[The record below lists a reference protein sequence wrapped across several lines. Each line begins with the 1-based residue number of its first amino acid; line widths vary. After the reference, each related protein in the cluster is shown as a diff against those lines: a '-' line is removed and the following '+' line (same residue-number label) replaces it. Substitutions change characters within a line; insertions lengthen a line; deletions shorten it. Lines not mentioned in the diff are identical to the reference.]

1 MRARIIAVPLFN
13 LGVFVLKKIITILLM
28 FIMIIANVIS
38 FAQSDVQR
46 VITDENQLSV
56 LATIRD
62 IDNNYVYVELYD
74 TVGPDNENLMSSKT
88 LKLNKFKYTYCKTHA
103 DEYNSPKI
111 GDNIYVCIYPK
122 NDGTYLVGN
131 AAYKTDTV
139 DLRTLNVYVPV
150 ETKNNSCMAEV
161 AAISY
166 FIRSDGSE
174 DGITITDGTVTIEH
188 DGQKTRLYP
197 SETEKAL
204 PVIYIDKSGQVIDD
218 AKKQQDVINVVD
230 NPIDQ
235 AKELYNTELMFA
247 KRIVAISIIAIGFI
261 VGIVVIYIYSNKK
274 KNRGI

>member
-1 MRARIIAVPLFN
+1 M
-13 LGVFVLKKIITILLM
+13 
-28 FIMIIANVIS
+28 
-38 FAQSDVQR
+38 
-46 VITDENQLSV
+46 
-56 LATIRD
+56 
-62 IDNNYVYVELYD
+62 
-74 TVGPDNENLMSSKT
+74 
-88 LKLNKFKYTYCKTHA
+88 
-103 DEYNSPKI
+103 
-111 GDNIYVCIYPK
+111 
-122 NDGTYLVGN
+122 VGN

-274 KNRGI
+274 KNRSI

>member
-1 MRARIIAVPLFN
+1 MHNFAVPSFD
-13 LGVFVLKKIITILLM
+13 LGVLVLKKSVTILLL
-28 FIMIIANVIS
+28 FIMIMANVVC

-62 IDNNYVYVELYD
+62 IDSNYVYVELYD
-74 TVGPDNENLMSSKT
+74 TVGPDNENLMSLKT
-88 LKLNKFKYTYCKTHA
+88 LKLNKFRYTYCKTHA

-111 GDNIYVCIYPK
+111 GDNIYVCLYQK
-122 NDGTYLVGN
+122 NDGSYLVGN

-150 ETKNNSCMAEV
+150 ETKNNTCMAEV

-174 DGITITDGTVTIEH
+174 KSISISDGIVTVEH

-204 PVIYIDKSGQVIDD
+204 PVIYIDKSGQIINDD
-218 AKKQQDVINVVD
+218 KKQQDVINVVD

-235 AKELYNTELMFA
+235 AKEIYNSELVFA
-247 KRIVAISIIAIGFI
+247 KRIVAISIIAIGCI
-261 VGIVVIYIYSNKK
+261 AGIVVIYIYSNKK